1 MMRTAPIAIVLCVAS
16 SSAWAQ
22 LPNAKTVTGLETCFR
37 QARTDEL
44 TCASATNDPV
54 QLQNCLQKAQKTQ
67 LDCLKQVPR
76 DTTLAVAAPPPRET
90 DKSDFPTNSIPPEA
104 ARPVPPQTSGANV
117 SRGEAAKEPGKLLPA
132 SDPSQKSAAA
142 VSSGAAARAADTRPP
157 GGDTSWIVSET
168 TSPVDYSPLL
178 TATIRA
184 PSDVKDA
191 PTTLAIRCR
200 GGRTELLV
208 RTEGTWRSSRAH
220 EIQVA
225 YQIDDEPVVRL
236 PWAASADGSSVS
248 YRSDAAGLLQSL
260 PEGGRLK
267 ITVLDGPDR
276 QNQAT
281 FSLAGWDMVRDRIAA
296 ACKWTATTSRS
307 TTNKVSSGRR

>member
-1 MMRTAPIAIVLCVAS
+1 MMRTAPIAMVLCVAS

-22 LPNAKTVTGLETCFR
+22 LTNAKTVAGLEACFK
-37 QARTDEL
+37 QVRTDEL
-44 TCASATNDPV
+44 MCSSPTNDPV
-54 QLQNCLQKAQKTQ
+54 QRQNCLQKAQGAQ
-67 LDCLKQVPR
+67 LDCLKQVPQ
-76 DTTLAVAAPPPRET
+76 DTMALAAPPPRGT
-90 DKSDFPTNSIPPEA
+90 AKSGSPTNSIPPEA
-104 ARPVPPQTSGANV
+104 ARPVAPQTSDANV
-117 SRGEAAKEPGKLLPA
+117 SKGQTAKEPALPA
-132 SDPSQKSAAA
+132 SDPSQKSVAA
-142 VSSGAAARAADTRPP
+142 VSSGAADARPP
-157 GGDTSWIVSET
+157 ERDTGWIVSET
-168 TSPVDYSPLL
+168 TSPVDYSPVV
-178 TATIRA
+178 TATIRS

-208 RTEGTWRSSRAH
+208 RTEGTWRSSRAR

-225 YQIDDEPVVRL
+225 YQIDDEPVVKL
-236 PWAASADGSSVS
+236 PWAASADASTAS
-248 YRSDAAGLLQSL
+248 YRSDAVGLLLSL

-281 FSLAGWDMVRDRIAA
+281 FSLAGWDMVRDRVAA

-307 TTNKVSSGRR
+307 TTNKVSSGQR

>member
-1 MMRTAPIAIVLCVAS
+1 MMRTAPIAIFLCIAS

-22 LPNAKTVTGLETCFR
+22 LTNAKTVTGLETCFR

-44 TCASATNDPV
+44 TCSSPTNDPA
-54 QLQNCLQKAQKTQ
+54 QRQNCLQKAQSTQ
-67 LDCLKQVPR
+67 LDCLKQVSR
-76 DTTLAVAAPPPRET
+76 DTMAAAPLPRGT
-90 DKSDFPTNSIPPEA
+90 DKPESPTNSIPSEA
-104 ARPVPPQTSGANV
+104 ARPVPPQTSGVNV
-117 SRGEAAKEPGKLLPA
+117 SKGETAKEPGKASPA
-132 SDPSQKSAAA
+132 SDPSQKSVAA
-142 VSSGAAARAADTRPP
+142 VSSGAAARAADARPP

-168 TSPVDYSPLL
+168 TSPIDYSPVL
-178 TATIRA
+178 TATIRS

-191 PTTLAIRCR
+191 PTTLAIRCL

-208 RTEGTWRSSRAH
+208 RTQGTWRSSRAR

-225 YQIDDEPVVRL
+225 YQIDDEPVIKL
-236 PWAASADGSSVS
+236 PWATSADGSTAS
-248 YRSDAAGLLQSL
+248 YRSDATGLLLSL

-267 ITVLDGPDR
+267 ITVLDSPDL

-281 FSLAGWDMVRDRIAA
+281 FSLVGWDMVRDRIAA

-307 TTNKVSSGRR
+307 TTNKVSSGKR

>member
-1 MMRTAPIAIVLCVAS
+1 MMRTAPIAIFLCVAS

-22 LPNAKTVTGLETCFR
+22 LTNAKTVIGLETCFR

-44 TCASATNDPV
+44 MCSSPTNDPV
-54 QLQNCLQKAQKTQ
+54 QRQNCLQKAQRTQ

-76 DTTLAVAAPPPRET
+76 DTLAVAAPPPRGT
-90 DKSDFPTNSIPPEA
+90 DKSELPTNSIPPEA

-117 SRGEAAKEPGKLLPA
+117 SRGEAAKEPGNLLPA
-132 SDPSQKSAAA
+132 SDPSQKSVAA
-142 VSSGAAARAADTRPP
+142 VSSGTAARAADARPP

-178 TATIRA
+178 TATIRS

-191 PTTLAIRCR
+191 PTMLAIRCR
-200 GGRTELLV
+200 GERTELLV
-208 RTEGTWRSSRAH
+208 RTEGTWRSSRAR

-236 PWAASADGSSVS
+236 PWAASADGNTAS
-248 YRSDAAGLLQSL
+248 YRSDAAGLLLSL

-281 FSLAGWDMVRDRIAA
+281 FSLAGWDIVRDRIAA

-307 TTNKVSSGRR
+307 TTNKVSSGQR